1 MRTSLAVLAGF
12 LLASLVP
19 APHPRAPFQAI
30 AADRSCGAIGKTF
43 VRSTLYFGLSRPAG
57 SISDE
62 EWTAFLRDEVTPR
75 FPSGLTVWEADGQW
89 RRPDQTIGHEK
100 AKVLLLVHDA
110 GSASQRAVTELVT
123 RYKRR
128 FQQESVL
135 WETANVCAA
144 F

>member
-1 MRTSLAVLAGF
+1 MRTPLAVLLGF
-12 LLASLVP
+12 LLASI
-19 APHPRAPFQAI
+19 APLPHAPFHAI
-30 AADRSCGAIGKTF
+30 AADRPCGTIGKPF

-57 SISDE
+57 SITDE

-89 RRPDQTIGHEK
+89 RRPDQTIAHEK
-100 AKVLLLVHDA
+100 AKVLLLVHDTGA
-110 GSASQRAVTELVT
+110 ASKRAVNDLIV
-123 RYKRR
+123 RYKDR